1 MMTDVSQNHSLLFS
15 IEKEASWQSLLN
27 QNILGI
33 AQVSL
38 KGKWINGNEKI
49 CDILGYSWEELQQIN
64 IQYITYPDDFSAEV
78 ERLYQLENEVFNNFC
93 IEKRYV
99 RKDRSIIWVKQTL
112 STIKNTLGKPQGYL
126 FIIEDISEQKIIES
140 ALSNSHKQVDKV
152 LESMELLIEKHQQAK
167 EELIEGSHH
176 ARLGGDI
183 GFALTQSQTLQELLD
198 CCAEAIIQHLNI
210 NSVYFWIVDYQG
222 NFPETILK
230 SWSHKNEETAKKFQD
245 ILEYFNI
252 QTIVETG
259 HPCLIDNFLYLPKS
273 SNIPIKHISL
283 SFVGYPLKIDENVV
297 GVIAFLGNHTFSHN
311 ILNTIRGITDQIAL
325 GIQHKQNEL
334 ILQKERKHLQ
344 QIVTY
349 APVAIAMFD
358 PWMNYIAYSEK
369 WLQDYGLDHQDL
381 RGKNIYEKKT
391 SIPTQWKEIYQ
402 KVLQGKIQSNSEDVL
417 IQDNGNKLYLRW
429 AMHPWYNLDNTVGGV
444 IMATQVINELVEA
457 REKALEA
464 VRIKSRFFTT
474 MSHDIRTPMNGVLG
488 MTDLLLKT
496 PLTREQKDFVET
508 LKTSGQNLLSLI
520 NDLLDFSKLEA
531 GEMSLNYQVFDLQE
545 CLENVIELLANQAN
559 SKNIELL
566 LLIAP
571 NVPSVLQGDRHR
583 LQQIITN
590 LASNALKFTEE
601 GAVIIDIKVETQTQT
616 QIKLKF
622 EVKDTGVGIAPEDQ
636 DKLFLS
642 FSQVGEAERGKYGGT
657 GLGLSICKQ
666 LTDLMQGEIGVE
678 SKINQGSTFWCVLPF
693 LKQLNPEVLSFSQV
707 SPLEG
712 LKLLLIDHSLSYE
725 MIYRYAENWKM
736 EWYQAPSLATAITS
750 LYQEAG
756 DGKPYD
762 IALVDIQSTKIDCNQ
777 LNAMI
782 RQDKILQ
789 KTRWLFI
796 ITNNQYPQVE
806 SLLNQEIDGY
816 ILKPLR
822 VSHLLDT
829 FMNVAR
835 KSDLSQNT
843 LVTIN
848 KPSRQNFRILLVED
862 TPTNQK
868 VITYQLQTLGYQ
880 VKCVNNGQEALNE
893 LHQQSYDVVL
903 MDCLMP
909 VLDGYETT
917 RQLRQEEGKSRHTTI
932 IAMTAHAFDQDRQK
946 CLDVGMDD
954 YISKPVTI
962 ETLDGMLSRWLP
974 EKLDL
979 NITLDQSQTSPEKED
994 QVSDLIDFTRLN
1006 ELTRGDI
1013 LFQKEVI
1020 STFIEDA
1027 SEYIAQIRINIIKL
1041 QPDLVAHY
1049 AHQLKGSSSM
1059 TGIYYIPQIAKNI
1072 EITAKENPDDL
1083 SQYLD
1088 YIPQIQTIL
1097 EKLSTVDKIFC

>member
-1 MMTDVSQNHSLLFS
+1 MMTDLSQNHSLLFS
-15 IEKEASWQSLLN
+15 IENEASWQSLLN

-33 AQVSL
+33 AHVGL
-38 KGKWINGNEKI
+38 KGEWINGNEKI

-78 ERLYQLENEVFNNFC
+78 ERLYQLENEIFNNFS
-93 IEKRYV
+93 IEKRYI

-112 STIKNTLGKPQGYL
+112 STIKNTQGKPQGYL

-140 ALSNSHKQVDKV
+140 TLSKSHKQVDKV
-152 LESMELLIEKHQQAK
+152 LDSMQFLIKKHQQAK
-167 EELIEGSHH
+167 EDLIERSHH

-183 GFALTQSQTLQELLD
+183 GFALTQSETLQELLD

-222 NFPETILK
+222 KSPETILK

-252 QTIVETG
+252 ETIVETG

-273 SNIPIKHISL
+273 TDISLKHIPL
-283 SFVGYPLKIDENVV
+283 SFVGYPLKIDEKVV
-297 GVIAFLGNHTFSHN
+297 GVIAFLANHTFSQN

-358 PWMNYIAYSEK
+358 PQMNYITYSQK
-369 WLQDYGLDHQDL
+369 WLQDYDLAHQDL
-381 RGKNIYEKKT
+381 RGKNHYEIMPD
-391 SIPTQWKEIYQ
+391 SPFQWKEIYQ
-402 KVLQGKIQSNSEDVL
+402 KVLEGNIQSNPEYLFVRS
-417 IQDNGNKLYLRW
+417 NGNKLYLRW
-429 AMHPWYNLDNTVGGV
+429 AMHPWYNIDNTVGGV

-559 SKNIELL
+559 SKTIELL

-601 GAVIIDIKVETQTQT
+601 GAVIINIKVESQTQT

-642 FSQVGEAERGKYGGT
+642 FSQVGEAQRGKYGGT

-678 SKINQGSTFWCVLPF
+678 SIINQGSTFWCILPF
-693 LKQLNPEVLSFSQV
+693 LKQLNPEVLSLSQV

-750 LYQEAG
+750 LHQEAQSG
-756 DGKPYD
+756 HPYD
-762 IALVDIQSTKIDCNQ
+762 IALVDIQSTQIDCNQ

-796 ITNNQYPQVE
+796 ITNNQYPQIE

-835 KSDLSQNT
+835 KSDLSYQNI
-843 LVTIN
+843 LVTSN
-848 KPSRQNFRILLVED
+848 KSSRQNFRILLVED

-893 LHQQSYDVVL
+893 LHQQSYHVVL

-917 RQLRQEEGKSRHTTI
+917 RQLRQEEGKSCHTII

-962 ETLDGMLSRWLP
+962 ETLDGILSRWLP
-974 EKLDL
+974 ENP
-979 NITLDQSQTSPEKED
+979 NINIILDQPQTFLKQEE
-994 QVSDLIDFTRLN
+994 QTNEIIDFKRLN
-1006 ELTRGDI
+1006 ELTRGDVR
-1013 LFQKEVI
+1013 FQKEVI
-1020 STFIEDA
+1020 STFVEDA
-1027 SEYIAQIRINIIKL
+1027 SEYIKQIEINIIKF

-1083 SQYLD
+1083 AQYLD
-1088 YIPQIQTIL
+1088 LIPQIETIL
-1097 EKLSTVDKIFC
+1097 EKLKLLQKL